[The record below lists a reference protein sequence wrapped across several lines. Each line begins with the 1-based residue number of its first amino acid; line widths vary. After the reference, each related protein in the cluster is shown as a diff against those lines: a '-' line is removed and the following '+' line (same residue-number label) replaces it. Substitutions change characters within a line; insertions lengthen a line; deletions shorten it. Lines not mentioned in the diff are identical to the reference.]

1 MAEIGSVAWL
11 ERTRGRLSRRD
22 QLELTALGVR
32 SQAVLL
38 ARRLRRSGGRGFGRL
53 DPRDV
58 RIPDGAAARKAEEV
72 CGSLPPSGAN
82 HSHRCYLW
90 GAILAARDGIAFDE
104 EILYVSALLHD
115 VGMPVAAAEG
125 HDCCFTLDSVLAVRA
140 LQAPLEPQARR
151 RAVEEAIAL
160 HLNPAVAPER
170 GAEAHLM
177 NAAAALDVLGM
188 RLWEIEP
195 DAKAAVIA
203 RHPRLEFKAEWD
215 GLCRAHIRAMP
226 RGRVGWLYRY
236 AAFGLQLRRAPFD
249 S

>member
-1 MAEIGSVAWL
+1 VAEIGSVAWL
-11 ERTRGRLSRRD
+11 ERTRGRLSRRE
-22 QLELTALGVR
+22 QIELMALGVR

-38 ARRLRRSGGRGFGRL
+38 ARRLSRSGERVGRF

-58 RIPDGAAARKAEEV
+58 RIPDSAPAREAEEV
-72 CGSLPPSGAN
+72 CGGLPPSVAS

-90 GAILAARDGIAFDE
+90 GAILAAQDGITFDE
-104 EILYVSALLHD
+104 ELLYVAALLHD
-115 VGMPVAAAEG
+115 AGMPVAAAEG

-140 LQAPLEPQARR
+140 LHAPLEPQPRR
-151 RAVEEAIAL
+151 RAAEEAIAL
-160 HLNPAVAPER
+160 HLNPLVARDR

-195 DAKAAVIA
+195 AAKAAVLE
-203 RHPRLEFKAEWD
+203 RHPRNEFKAEWD

-226 RGRVGWLYRY
+226 RGRVAWLYRY
-236 AAFGLQLRRAPFD
+236 AGFGLQLRRAPFD